1 MNPTEKINIIHIP
14 HENTPVKLEFEFLA
28 MTVPYRELYSQS
40 FPEYIQKIEDV
51 LTYDKKQNLSHGV
64 LVRRFPSQE
73 GMVLCLLALNKGT
86 VLTYQQIYESIW
98 KEETLGSESNA
109 IACHIYNI
117 RKKFHR
123 ISPNLSFTL
132 RCVRETGYCFE
143 DREE

>member
-73 GMVLCLLALNKGT
+73 GMVVYRNK
-86 VLTYQQIYESIW
+86 VNQLIKWQVQDIS
-98 KEETLGSESNA
+98 KLGLVFGREHLPIQVIPAPS
-109 IACHIYNI
+109 
-117 RKKFHR
+117 RKR
-123 ISPNLSFTL
+123 GRP
-132 RCVRETGYCFE
+132 RRDDGE
-143 DREE
+143 R

>member
-73 GMVLCLLALNKGT
+73 GMVVYRNK
-86 VLTYQQIYESIW
+86 VNQLIKWQVQDIS
-98 KEETLGSESNA
+98 KLGLVFG
-109 IACHIYNI
+109 
-117 RKKFHR
+117 RKHLPIQVIPAPSRKR
-123 ISPNLSFTL
+123 GRP
-132 RCVRETGYCFE
+132 RRDDGE
-143 DREE
+143 R

>member
-73 GMVLCLLALNKGT
+73 GMVVYRNKVNQLMKWQVQDISKLGL
-86 VLTYQQIYESIW
+86 VFGREHLSIQVIPAP
-98 KEETLGSESNA
+98 S
-109 IACHIYNI
+109 
-117 RKKFHR
+117 RKR
-123 ISPNLSFTL
+123 GRP
-132 RCVRETGYCFE
+132 RRDDGE
-143 DREE
+143 R

>member
-28 MTVPYRELYSQS
+28 MTVTYRELYSQS

-73 GMVLCLLALNKGT
+73 GMVVYRNK
-86 VLTYQQIYESIW
+86 VKQLMKWQVQDIS
-98 KEETLGSESNA
+98 KLGLVFGREHLPIQA
-109 IACHIYNI
+109 IPAPS
-117 RKKFHR
+117 RKR
-123 ISPNLSFTL
+123 GRP
-132 RCVRETGYCFE
+132 RRDDGE
-143 DREE
+143 R